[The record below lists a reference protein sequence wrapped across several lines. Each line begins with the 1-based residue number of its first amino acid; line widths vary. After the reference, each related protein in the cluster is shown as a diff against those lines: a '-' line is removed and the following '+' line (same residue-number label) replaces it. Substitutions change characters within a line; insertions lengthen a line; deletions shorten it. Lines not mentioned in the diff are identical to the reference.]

1 MNEIKALLRKILVN
15 SYKGWK
21 TTVLA
26 LWIGGIGT
34 HKYLNA
40 EMDATLFYQLVV
52 PAVATLLSTK
62 DPEQK

>member
-1 MNEIKALLRKILVN
+1 MLRKILAN

-52 PAVATLLSTK
+52 PAVVTLLSTK

>member
-1 MNEIKALLRKILVN
+1 MNEIKTMLRKILAN

-52 PAVATLLSTK
+52 PAVVTLLSTK